1 MVVRMSLADFTKSAS
16 LLPRAALPGIYSVRW
31 ERLQRGLRHNP
42 QGDADGARSDAAIKS
57 VSSRD
62 TEAVERAHA
71 HERRGHAYALERRE
85 RDRHNG

>member
-1 MVVRMSLADFTKSAS
+1 MVLPMSLADFTKSAS
-16 LLPRAALPGIYSVRW
+16 LSPRGLARDIFNRL
-31 ERLQRGLRHNP
+31 ERLQRGPRHNP
-42 QGDADGARSDAAIKS
+42 QGDADGTRSDAAVKS

-71 HERRGHAYALERRE
+71 HERRGHANALERRE